1 MQDALTI
8 SALTFGTQAFVT
20 LFVILDPPGAAPI
33 FLSLASGKSIKVQRR
48 LAWQAATVSLFV
60 IVTFALFGNALL
72 GYLNIS
78 LPALQGA
85 GGILL
90 LITGL
95 GLLTGSI
102 TDSDS
107 AASQNIA
114 LVPLGTPLLAGP
126 GAIVATMIY
135 VQKADTTTQ
144 IIGLVIAILAVHL
157 IIGTV
162 LMASTK
168 IVGLIKDSGVTLLAS
183 IAGLLLAAI
192 AVQMLANAIKA
203 FAAAAQSAESR
214 TPQLPSS
221 LWRYWRPKPVEPP

>member
-8 SALTFGTQAFVT
+8 SALTFGAQAFVT

-72 GYLNIS
+72 DYLNIS

-126 GAIVATMIY
+126 VAIVTTMLY
-135 VQKADTTTQ
+135 VQKADGNEQ
-144 IIGLVIAILAVHL
+144 LGALAIAIVAVHL
-157 IIGTV
+157 IIGITF
-162 LMASTK
+162 MFSTK
-168 IVGLIKDSGVTLLAS
+168 ILSVIKDSGVTLLAR
-183 IAGLLLAAI
+183 IAGLLLSAI
-192 AVQMLANAIKA
+192 AVEMIVSAIKA
-203 FAAAAQSAESR
+203 FFNIG
-214 TPQLPSS
+214 
-221 LWRYWRPKPVEPP
+221 

>member
-126 GAIVATMIY
+126 GAIVATMIF
-135 VQKADTTTQ
+135 VQQ
-144 IIGLVIAILAVHL
+144 IQTPAQSVGLIAAVVAVHIVIAIS
-157 IIGTV
+157 
-162 LMASTK
+162 LMASTT
-168 IVGLIKDSGVTLLAS
+168 ILGIIKDAGVTLLARMVAVEYQNIMGIS
-183 IAGLLLAAI
+183 IISQLAWLLLTI
-192 AVQMLANAIKA
+192 
-203 FAAAAQSAESR
+203 
-214 TPQLPSS
+214 
-221 LWRYWRPKPVEPP
+221 